1 MKRALFIGRFQPFHQ
16 GHEKILEIMLA
27 DYDEAILVIGSA
39 EESYTERNPFT
50 AGERMEMIL
59 KATEEMGVKSRV
71 LPVPIRDINRYD
83 LWVDHVISLTPTFE
97 AVYTNNHL
105 TELLF
110 SAKGFKIVKTGP
122 IRRGDFSGTR
132 IRALM
137 AEGETHWRDLVPK
150 SVASYIDKIDG
161 EKRVRGIYKG
171 E

>member
-1 MKRALFIGRFQPFHQ
+1 MARALFIGRFQPFHL
-16 GHEKILEIMLA
+16 GHRRILEIMLEA
-27 DYDEAILVIGSA
+27 YDEAVLVIGSA

-59 KATEEMGVKSRV
+59 RATGEMGVRDRV
-71 LPVPIRDINRYD
+71 VPVPVRDINRYD
-83 LWVDHVISLTPTFE
+83 LWVEHVVSLTPAFE

-110 SAKGFKIVKTGP
+110 SGKGYRIVKTGP

-137 AEGETHWRDLVPK
+137 AEGEVHWRDLVPA
-150 SVASYIDKIDG
+150 SVLQYLDEIDA
-161 EKRVRGIYKG
+161 ERRVRGIYKG